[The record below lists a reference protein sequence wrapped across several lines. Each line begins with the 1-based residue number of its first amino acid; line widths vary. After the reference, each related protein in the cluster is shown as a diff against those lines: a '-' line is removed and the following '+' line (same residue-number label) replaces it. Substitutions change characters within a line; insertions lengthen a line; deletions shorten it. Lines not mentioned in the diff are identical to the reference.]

1 MDYKAKVME
10 LLERFKYKEATTGGV
25 SSVVNNWLRAK
36 ASLMERF
43 RKHPYWDEEQK
54 AIVLKQEYSRCFE
67 KSKTENFRAW
77 LGYVVDKYIAD
88 HQINKVN
95 GRTISE
101 WEMIANKC
109 YQTLRRME
117 PLIPYY
123 PELRESDINIFLNA
137 TMYEAEATVKEIE
150 NNTIL
155 TREGFRV
162 SIEDYKFARKIE
174 DLANCIYNDIHDQYL
189 TEESANVIAKL
200 FPEAKCVAGQSTSKA
215 INRICKLL
223 GITAEAYPEYN
234 REFAK
239 FADAVNPLKYTT
251 YTVLSL
257 NILDYLTMSIGHNW
271 SSCHTIDKYK
281 ILPTTNSTGYGGC
294 YSAGGL
300 SYAGDGCTII
310 FYTVDKDFE
319 HPEELWSAE
328 KVKRCNFHVR
338 DDGKVLVQGRVY
350 PDGRDGGDNSLASQ
364 FRAVV
369 QSIIAEVFDLPNFWS
384 AKKPSEDWAYSADGH
399 ANYEDY
405 NCYSDCN
412 ATLNKEIEENDHE
425 GVEIGSEPICIC
437 CGYSYDGE
445 IDEAHEWIY
454 CPDCNP
460 EFIGY
465 CANCDERITSSSDD
479 YIRDR
484 ASNDVYCCVRC
495 AENAD
500 LHFLYDVDEWSSEGY
515 YDEYN
520 HEYYSDYEV
529 EINGNYYYTESHAKA
544 DGWVYTDDTE
554 RWISRDEAYRYDGCW
569 YENEPVEEEEVG

>member
-1 MDYKAKVME
+1 MDYKAKVMD
-10 LLERFKYKEATTGGV
+10 LLEKFKYREVTTRGV
-25 SSVVNNWLRAK
+25 SSVVDNWLRAK
-36 ASLMERF
+36 KPLMERF

-67 KSKTENFRAW
+67 KSKTDDFRCWLYGVKDKLYAENHITEIR
-77 LGYVVDKYIAD
+77 GRKVDEWNSIAS
-88 HQINKVN
+88 
-95 GRTISE
+95 RT
-101 WEMIANKC
+101 
-109 YQTLRRME
+109 YQALRRIDT
-117 PLIPYY
+117 LIEFY
-123 PELRESDINIFLNA
+123 PELRNSEIRTFLSA
-137 TMYEAEATVKEIE
+137 EMYEADEVCNYLANHTTVTFAGWRVTLEVSERGNKIGKLADFIYNWVDGQYLNE
-150 NNTIL
+150 NQ
-155 TREGFRV
+155 
-162 SIEDYKFARKIE
+162 ARK
-174 DLANCIYNDIHDQYL
+174 L
-189 TEESANVIAKL
+189 TEII
-200 FPEAKCVAGQSTSKA
+200 PEAKCVAGQSVSKA
-215 INRICKLL
+215 INRCCKILK
-223 GITAEAYPEYN
+223 IDKYPEYN

-281 ILPTTNSTGYGGC
+281 ILSTTNSTGYGGC

-310 FYTVDKDFE
+310 FYTVDEDFK

-384 AKKPSEDWAYSADGH
+384 AKQSSSDWAYSADGYG
-399 ANYEDY
+399 NYDDY
-405 NCYSDCN
+405 NCYDDCN
-412 ATLNKEIEENDHE
+412 ATLNKEIDDTDRRKIE
-425 GVEIGSEPICIC
+425 VGSCPICIH
-437 CGYSYDGE
+437 CGGSYYGDC
-445 IDEAHEWIY
+445 DDAHEWIY

-484 ASNDVYCCVRC
+484 ASNDVYCCARC

-500 LHFLYDVDEWSSEGY
+500 LHFLQDVDEWSSEGY
-515 YDEYN
+515 YDEYD

-529 EINGNYYYTESHAKA
+529 KINGNYYYTESHAEA

-554 RWISRDEAYRYDGCW
+554 RWISRDEAYKYDGLW